1 MKVTT
6 YDAKGKAGTERALPE
21 PLFDGTVNE
30 DALHQVVKAVLAN
43 QRQGTASTKNRTTVR
58 GGSRKPWRQKG
69 TGRARQ
75 GSIRSAQWR
84 GGSVVFGPQPRS
96 YRARIPRKLRRLAV
110 QSALNARALDG
121 DLALIEPL
129 GLDSPSTKTLAGL
142 LDAIGATDGHVL
154 ILTAGLDRT
163 TYLSARNIPGVK
175 VMPWGEASAY
185 DVLWSDIVL
194 IETGAFDESAADDD
208 GESDE

>member
-6 YDAKGKAGTERALPE
+6 YDAKGKAGAERALPE

-96 YRARIPRKLRRLAV
+96 YRARIPKKLRRLAV

-129 GLDSPSTKTLAGL
+129 GLESPSTKTLAGL
-142 LDAIGATDGHVL
+142 LAGIGATDGNVL
-154 ILTAGLDRT
+154 ILTAGLDRS

-175 VMPWGEASAY
+175 VLPWGEASAY

-194 IETGAFDESAADDD
+194 IETGAFEEAAADE